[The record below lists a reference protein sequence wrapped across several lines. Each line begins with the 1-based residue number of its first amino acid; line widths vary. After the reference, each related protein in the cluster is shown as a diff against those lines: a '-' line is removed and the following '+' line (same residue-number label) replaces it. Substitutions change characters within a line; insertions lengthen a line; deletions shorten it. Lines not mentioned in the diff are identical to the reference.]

1 MWLNIFSVPDYG
13 GKYQNNGSM
22 LKIKKNFEMIP
33 CVLEASNIKV
43 GTWINQDTNLKSS
56 IRYNEE
62 ENKLRKR
69 QLTPPK

>member
-1 MWLNIFSVPDYG
+1 
-13 GKYQNNGSM
+13 
-22 LKIKKNFEMIP
+22 MIP
-33 CVLEASNIKV
+33 CVLKASYIKV